1 MKNSFL
7 TLAFVALATI
17 CNSNLFA
24 KVLPVNE
31 EFESLEIFILENF
44 EMNEIPELSVGIQ
57 TGGILSS
64 SYCFLKKYKVSSKYI
79 TNRTFLPA
87 TSLVEPFDRIE
98 GFHLP

>member
-44 EMNEIPELSVGIQ
+44 EMNEPVKII
-57 TGGILSS
+57 ILP
-64 SYCFLKKYKVSSKYI
+64 K
-79 TNRTFLPA
+79 
-87 TSLVEPFDRIE
+87 VEPTAQADPEKVNVKDKVKGIRTVNPCVE
-98 GFHLP
+98 YLE